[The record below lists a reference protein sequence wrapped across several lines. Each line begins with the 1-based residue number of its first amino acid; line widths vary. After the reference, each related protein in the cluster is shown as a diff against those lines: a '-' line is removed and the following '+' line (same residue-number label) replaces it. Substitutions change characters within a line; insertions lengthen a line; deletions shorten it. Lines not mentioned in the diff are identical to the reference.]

1 MLVTHDD
8 GSTELVT
15 VPDTSQPNITSYQDM
30 ATGGSP
36 LQIETLP
43 NTPSPTSS
51 PPPVER
57 SEDSLASISSPVE
70 RSEDSLED
78 RESRSPHHTHTGTTG
93 QSGSD
98 KRGVERGIGQDKLR
112 NLNCHLEMSHL
123 TPGDLLTDKVTVL
136 PQSLIEKVF

>member
-15 VPDTSQPNITSYQDM
+15 IPDTSQASITSYQDM
-30 ATGGSP
+30 STGGSP

-43 NTPSPTSS
+43 NTPSPASS
-51 PPPVER
+51 PPPP
-57 SEDSLASISSPVE
+57 PVE

-78 RESRSPHHTHTGTTG
+78 RESRSPPHTGTTG

-98 KRGVERGIGQDKLR
+98 KRGVERRTGQDKLR
-112 NLNCHLEMSHL
+112 NLNCHLEMNHL
-123 TPGDLLTDKVTVL
+123 TPGDLLTDKVSTP
-136 PQSLIEKVF
+136 PQSLIDSVL